1 MSERLG
7 FALVLIV
14 GIASIASLLFMS
26 GTETTAN
33 VVYFQPSRGIALDQC
48 MNVVCPG
55 HAPAEALLD
64 AHGFVVHKD
73 NGEAICICPF
83 G

>member
-1 MSERLG
+1 MSEQLG

-14 GIASIASLLFMS
+14 GIASIATLLFMS
-26 GTETTAN
+26 GAEKTAS
-33 VVYFQPSRGIALDQC
+33 VVYFQPNRGIALDSC
-48 MNVVCPG
+48 TDVVCPG

-64 AHGFVVHKD
+64 AHGFVVRKD
-73 NGEAICICPF
+73 NGKAVCICPF